1 MGKRAHPGP
10 GFGMSK
16 VTVGSL
22 RRGKQLPW
30 QYHTVSYF
38 KDRKSRYEARV
49 FSWHFDHFALR
60 ITWKHLKTSLSSQIT
75 AFFETAW
82 RAFIMFP
89 AFGHRNMEML
99 GFKQTLWPC
108 TSCDTTAIGR
118 DGERLFA
125 GLDSGFEICHR
136 FDEFRWFE
144 GLLKLSIMSIAER
157 HRTRK
162 LCDIADD
169 TGALIIWSAFSILF
183 PCLFHPFLRRTWG
196 ELRCRLACWMLMVSS
211 WKFCSETQEWRCKD
225 GLKRGFLV

>member
-38 KDRKSRYEARV
+38 KDRKPRYEARV

-60 ITWKHLKTSLSSQIT
+60 ITWRHLKTSLSSQIT

-89 AFGHRNMEML
+89 AFGHPTQHGNV
-99 GFKQTLWPC
+99 GIQTDLVTLYILWHY
-108 TSCDTTAIGR
+108 
-118 DGERLFA
+118 
-125 GLDSGFEICHR
+125 CHR
-136 FDEFRWFE
+136 TRWRASFRWF
-144 GLLKLSIMSIAER
+144 GPRLRNMPQIWRVLLIWRLLKLSIMSIAER

-225 GLKRGFLV
+225 G